1 MDTEKFY
8 NLLLFSFFVFFFK
21 LSWQKNNLN
30 LLLGFDIKSFHI
42 VDHWYDIWNFID
54 IVFKYHPCLSFH
66 WIWTLDIFV
75 IWLLTLKCY
84 EHLYSSHNFQNMCLD
99 SNHITDDTLNLSRNS
114 QYLKVWVFIES
125 LKGLA
130 IKDSLII
137 TKKKKTIFELFDCI
151 RKNIFFITYYF
162 NLLLNCFYYC
172 LLP

>member
-30 LLLGFDIKSFHI
+30 LLLGFNIRSFHI

-114 QYLKVWVFIES
+114 QYLKVWVLIES

-130 IKDSLII
+130 IKDFLII
-137 TKKKKTIFELFDCI
+137 TKKKKKNYFWTIWLHQ
-151 RKNIFFITYYF
+151 KKYFFY
-162 NLLLNCFYYC
+162 NLLF
-172 LLP
+172 